1 MQELTRTLTTLKG
14 KGDFG
19 GLLGMTAYA
28 CLRSMPFRPDL
39 ASQFIDE
46 YMGYLQFHST
56 INVLRDPP
64 HSYISPSIDLLA
76 GFEKIRNRLT
86 SGSYISQFDFDWDIT
101 TLISRAN
108 DGHLNIGLC
117 SQEIFRFELDIPL
130 VSISKDGLQL
140 PQLYTLH
147 DLKSKGEELEQAS
160 PIVEINGV
168 EAVYYLEANHAMLL
182 GFQDPDARYNRLFP
196 PVTARFAGPYSN
208 GALVSR
214 LGLWPGAEAMML
226 RFSNGTRLTVAAT
239 AYWPSVNGPM
249 NYTDGRTLLEVACM
263 ANSEPVFKSFPGR
276 FIPATKY
283 NGPSSYL
290 SEYVLPIIRPEDDS
304 SIRGFYLKHENTTDV
319 AVLQVPT
326 FHFGGRAS
334 DFSQTT
340 TEFLSQAVGDGK
352 SKLILDLSGNA
363 GGDVAQ
369 GFNLFRIFFPDQ
381 TIYSATRFRATELI
395 RLMGQIFSSVYRD
408 DAPLDPPIA
417 SHQAV
422 GPGQEHKFPLWE
434 DLFGPH
440 DILGDQM
447 SSLYAHFDF
456 NIASTNKDPINGFGG
471 VPLNP
476 ASRSFEAR
484 NIIIMTD
491 GHCASTCAVFAGL
504 MKQQGVR
511 SIAFGGRPRHGPMQA
526 IGGVKGGQLWS
537 LSTISRYISQAYTLA
552 VDASSA
558 GLPILTSEQLARFR
572 ELTPPDPKNFSVR
585 FNTYDESTVNFR
597 NAYAEGDDL
606 TPLQFVYEAADCRLF
621 FTADNHIHPETTW
634 VVAARA
640 MFLDGKCIKGS
651 TPGTGG

>member
-1 MQELTRTLTTLKG
+1 M
-14 KGDFG
+14 
-19 GLLGMTAYA
+19 LGTS
-28 CLRSMPFRPDL
+28 RQWS
-39 ASQFIDE
+39 
-46 YMGYLQFHST
+46 H
-56 INVLRDPP
+56 VL
-64 HSYISPSIDLLA
+64 
-76 GFEKIRNRLT
+76 
-86 SGSYISQFDFDWDIT
+86 
-101 TLISRAN
+101 
-108 DGHLNIGLC
+108 
-117 SQEIFRFELDIPL
+117 
-130 VSISKDGLQL
+130 SISVD
-140 PQLYTLH
+140 

-182 GFQDPDARYNRLFP
+182 GFQDPDARYELLTSIAVLYILTGTSSYNRLFP

-484 NIIIMTD
+484 NIIIVSLFLDTPFDFNLNTVPLLTVAEKMTD